1 MHTSLRL
8 IRVSCI
14 NLMIAGIPALII
26 SSIAGNN
33 EGWVLTFGMISA
45 VAAIIFMAVSAA
57 SSTQRL
63 DAFDDVVAER
73 VEQRIRM
80 LVDAGADETD
90 VRNLVRDTMNLARG
104 QE

>member
-14 NLMIAGIPALII
+14 TLMISGIPALIV

-57 SSTQRL
+57 TSTRRL

-80 LVDAGADETD
+80 LVEAGANETD
-90 VRNLVRDTMNLARG
+90 VRNLVRDTMNLTRG

>member
-14 NLMIAGIPALII
+14 TLMISGIPALIV

-57 SSTQRL
+57 TSTKRL
-63 DAFDDVVAER
+63 DAFDEVVAER

-80 LVDAGADETD
+80 LVEAGADETD

>member
-14 NLMIAGIPALII
+14 TLMISGIPALIV

-57 SSTQRL
+57 TSTRRL

-73 VEQRIRM
+73 VEQRIRI
-80 LVDAGADETD
+80 LVEAGANETD

>member
-14 NLMIAGIPALII
+14 TLMISGIPALII

-57 SSTQRL
+57 TSTKRL
-63 DAFDDVVAER
+63 DAFDEVIAER

-80 LVDAGADETD
+80 LVEAGADETD
-90 VRNLVRDTMNLARG
+90 VRNLVRDTMNLTRG

>member
-8 IRVSCI
+8 IRFTCLT
-14 NLMIAGIPALII
+14 LMLSGIPALIV
-26 SSIAGNN
+26 SSIRGNN

-45 VAAIIFMAVSAA
+45 AAAIILMAVSAA
-57 SSTQRL
+57 TSTKRL

-80 LVDAGADETD
+80 LVEAGANESD
-90 VRNLVRDTMNLARG
+90 VRNLVRESMSLVRG

>member
-1 MHTSLRL
+1 MHTSLKL

-14 NLMIAGIPALII
+14 TFMIAGIPALII

-57 SSTQRL
+57 TSTQRL

-80 LVDAGADETD
+80 LVEAGADETD